1 MQMKVSFSVKYDNDK
16 HALMQ
21 LSGKLMLSLYFSLNY
36 SKARQPESHC

>member
-21 LSGKLMLSLYFSLNY
+21 VSGKLMLSLYY